1 MLEQLS
7 IRNFALIPELDIAFH
22 PGFSVITG
30 ETGAGKSIILGAIG
44 LLLGNRAD
52 TKAIRPG
59 AQKCVVEAHF
69 SLRNYDMADFFS
81 QNDIDFDPDDCII
94 RRELSASGKSRGFIN
109 DQPVQLQLMRELGQ
123 RLIDVHSQHQNLLLQ
138 KEDFQLGVLDV
149 MADDGLLLKQYGQ
162 AFNDYKTAT
171 RRLSDYLAD
180 LEKVRANEDYMRF
193 QLQELEGASL
203 DGLSQEELEQ
213 QADMLRH
220 AEEIKTALYEASK
233 TLEGDEEGGVADGL
247 RSASNLL
254 EQISKVYHD
263 ADSLAQRLDSAC
275 IEVRDIA
282 DELSAKLDSVDFS
295 PSQLEEVEGKLDTI
309 YSLQQ
314 KYHVDT
320 VGSLVE
326 TRDKLRQE
334 LSSIDNA
341 DTMRE
346 EYEAQVEE
354 SRKQCR
360 QLADKLSAA
369 RRAAAKTVEA
379 KMRQLLVQLGMPN
392 SRFQVQVGQ
401 KDFSPKGVDQVEFL
415 FSANSSSPL
424 QPVRQVASGGEIARV
439 MLSLKAL
446 ISGTVKLPTIIFD
459 EIDTGVS
466 GKIAGQMAAIMQRM
480 GDEGRQVISITHLPQ
495 IAARGSHHYKVSKA
509 ETNDGT
515 VSTMTE
521 LTDEERVG
529 ELAQMLSGDSVSEAA
544 INNAKELLEQK

>member
-1 MLEQLS
+1 MLEELL
-7 IRNFALIPELDIAFH
+7 IRNFALIPELNIKFH

-52 TKAIRPG
+52 TKTIREG

-69 SLRNYDMADFFS
+69 SLRNYDMADFFN

-109 DQPVQLQLMRELGQ
+109 DQPVQLSLMRELGQ

-138 KEDFQLGVLDV
+138 KEDFQLSVLDV
-149 MADDGLLLKQYGQ
+149 MADDGNLLKQYGQ
-162 AFNDYKTAT
+162 AYNDYKTAL
-171 RRLSDYLAD
+171 RRLDDYIAE
-180 LEKVRANEDYMRF
+180 LEKARANEDYMRF
-193 QLQELEGASL
+193 QLQELEGANL

-213 QADMLRH
+213 QAEMLRH
-220 AEEIKTALYEASK
+220 AEEIKSALYEASK
-233 TLEGDEEGGVADGL
+233 TIEGDDDSGVAEGL
-247 RSASNLL
+247 RNASNLL
-254 EQISKVYHD
+254 GQISKVYHE
-263 ADSLAQRLDSAC
+263 ADSLAQRLDSAY

-282 DELSAKLDSVDFS
+282 DELSSHLDNIDFS
-295 PSQLEEVEGKLDTI
+295 PTQLEDVEGKLDTI
-309 YSLQQ
+309 YSLEQ
-314 KYHVDT
+314 KYHTET
-320 VGSLVE
+320 VSELIE
-326 TRDKLRQE
+326 TRDKLRHE
-334 LSSIDNA
+334 LSTIDNA

-346 EYEAQVEE
+346 EYEARVEE
-354 SRKQCR
+354 YRKLCK

-369 RRAAAKTVEA
+369 RRASAKTVEA
-379 KMRQLLVQLGMPN
+379 KMHQLLVQLGMPN
-392 SRFQVQVGQ
+392 SRFEVQIGK
-401 KDFSPKGVDQVEFL
+401 KDFSPKGIDQVEFL

-466 GKIAGQMAAIMQRM
+466 GKIAGQMAAIMKRM

-495 IAARGSHHYKVSKA
+495 IAAKGNHHYKVSKA
-509 ETNDGT
+509 ETDNGT
-515 VSTMTE
+515 VSTMRE
-521 LTDEERVG
+521 LTQDERVG
-529 ELAQMLSGDSVSEAA
+529 ELAQMLSGDSISEAA